1 MSESS
6 TAEVEQA
13 LHRLRH
19 LLPPAQVDALQP
31 MGPAAVYTAAVTLHL
46 MIFQRLYPNATLQ
59 RAVAHLLDPAS
70 PDHRPDRPL
79 SANTGAYSAART
91 RLTAALCHTV
101 ADRLAEH
108 LMAAHPP
115 SWQGRRVF
123 ILDGTTVATPHT
135 PDLARAFPPPAN
147 QHGVSH
153 WPLCRLVVAH
163 ELASGC
169 ALRPESGPQTDDEV
183 TLAGRLLDRVPA
195 GSLLL
200 ADRNFGIFAFHFT
213 AAARGF
219 EVLTRLTAARF
230 EALRRSATADGDGC
244 WALDWTPTR
253 HDRKGHPEW
262 AADAAVR
269 VWLHAVRV
277 RADLTLY
284 LVSTTRGAGAE
295 WAGLYA
301 QRADGETDIANVK
314 VLLKVDQTRARSA
327 AQWGK
332 EVVVAYLAYNVV
344 VQMRRLAAAQAG
356 VEPRR
361 LSFSGA
367 AGLVTQM
374 LWGARRSAGEWA
386 EVFERLLGGMGQR
399 AIPHRP
405 GRSYPRTV
413 IPRRRKYPRGQPHA
427 KTAQT
432 HPKPTK

>member
-19 LLPPAQVDALQP
+19 LLPPEEVDALQP
-31 MGPAAVYTAAVTLHL
+31 MGPATVYTAAVTLHL
-46 MIFQRLYPNATLQ
+46 MVFQRLYPNATLQ
-59 RAVAHLLDPAS
+59 RAVAHLLDPAG
-70 PDHRPDRPL
+70 PDHRPDRTV

-91 RLTAALCHTV
+91 RLTADLCHTV
-101 ADRLAEH
+101 ADRLADH

-135 PDLARAFPPPAN
+135 PDLVRAFPPPAN

-169 ALRPESGPQTDDEV
+169 ALRPEYGPQTDDEV
-183 TLAGRLLDRVPA
+183 TLAERLLTRVPP

-200 ADRNFGIFAFHFT
+200 ADRNFGIFAFHF
-213 AAARGF
+213 AAACRF
-219 EVLTRLTAARF
+219 DVLTRLTAQRF
-230 EALRRSATADGDGC
+230 QAMRRSARPDGDGC
-244 WALDWTPTR
+244 WVLDWTPTA
-253 HDRKGHPEW
+253 HDRQGHPEW
-262 AADAAVR
+262 AADASVR
-269 VWLHAVRV
+269 VWLHEVRV

-284 LVSTTRGAGAE
+284 LVSTTRGVGAE
-295 WAGLYA
+295 WAALYA
-301 QRADGETDIANVK
+301 QRADGETDIGNVK
-314 VLLKVDQTRARSA
+314 VLLKLDQTRVRSA
-327 AQWGK
+327 DGWGK
-332 EVVVAYLAYNVV
+332 EVVVGYLTYNVV
-344 VQMRRLAAAQAG
+344 VQLRRLAAAKAG
-356 VEPRR
+356 VPPRR

-374 LWGARRSAGEWA
+374 LWGARRTAEEWA
-386 EVFERLLGGMGQR
+386 VLFERLLGWMGQR
-399 AIPHRP
+399 KIPHRP

-432 HPKPTK
+432 QPKPAK